1 MLFAVNFC
9 LTIYLLTLLYSQD
22 KDLNK
27 IKNII
32 NVMLIFAIIIE
43 TLLLFVFKPKS
54 AIIFPSGLIFVSIL
68 YIYINSKNTID
79 NTVKGLTITILIIYS
94 ISILFI
100 LGVITTVSTFKKLHV
115 KNPDDS
121 LRGSIFKNTL
131 NEVKTTK

>member
-1 MLFAVNFC
+1 MLWIVNFC

-94 ISILFI
+94 ISFLFMAE
-100 LGVITTVSTFKKLHV
+100 VIGDLEYRIH
-115 KNPDDS
+115 
-121 LRGSIFKNTL
+121 
-131 NEVKTTK
+131 

>member
-1 MLFAVNFC
+1 MF
-9 LTIYLLTLLYSQD
+9 
-22 KDLNK
+22 
-27 IKNII
+27 
-32 NVMLIFAIIIE
+32 IFAIIE
-43 TLLLFVFKPKS
+43 TLLLFLYKPKS
-54 AIIFPSGLIFVSIL
+54 ATIIPSGLIFVSIL

-115 KNPDDS
+115 MNHLGF
-121 LRGSIFKNTL
+121 LRGAIFKNTL

>member
-1 MLFAVNFC
+1 MLWIVNFC

-32 NVMLIFAIIIE
+32 NVMLIVGIIE
-43 TLLLFVFKPKS
+43 TLLLFLYKPKS

-115 KNPDDS
+115 KNPDGS

>member
-1 MLFAVNFC
+1 MLWIVNFC

-32 NVMLIFAIIIE
+32 NVMLIFAIIE
-43 TLLLFVFKPKS
+43 TLLLFLYKPKS
-54 AIIFPSGLIFVSIL
+54 ATIIPSGLIFVSIL

-100 LGVITTVSTFKKLHV
+100 LGVITFKKLHV
-115 KNPDDS
+115 KNPDGS